1 MWILNW
7 LPDFAFHLI
16 FVVGV
21 LAIVAGYF
29 LDNIPFIGANAKT
42 IQIAGILLTVVG
54 VWFEGGIANN
64 SRWEKRVA
72 ELELKIARAEAASAE
87 ANAALAQ
94 ALANNAILIK
104 ENNAAQKQRLKDQA
118 DLLNKECRI
127 NQNVLDILN
136 DAAKN
141 RPGGAK

>member
-7 LPDFAFHLI
+7 LPDFVFHLI
-16 FVVGV
+16 LVVGV

-29 LDNIPFIGANAKT
+29 LDNIPFVGANAKT

-54 VWFEGGIANN
+54 VWFEGGISNN
-64 SRWEKRVA
+64 ARWEKRVA

-141 RPGGAK
+141 RPGGTK

>member
-7 LPDFAFHLI
+7 LPDFVFHLVL
-16 FVVGV
+16 VVGV
-21 LAIVAGYF
+21 LAIIAGYF
-29 LDNIPFIGANAKT
+29 LDNIPFVGANAKT

-64 SRWEKRVA
+64 AQWEKRVA
-72 ELELKIARAEAASAE
+72 DLKLKIAQAEAASAE

-141 RPGGAK
+141 QPGGTK